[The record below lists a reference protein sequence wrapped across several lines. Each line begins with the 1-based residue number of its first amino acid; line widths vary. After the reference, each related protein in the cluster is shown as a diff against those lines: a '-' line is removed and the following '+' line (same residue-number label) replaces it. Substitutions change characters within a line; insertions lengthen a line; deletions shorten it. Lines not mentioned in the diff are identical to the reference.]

1 MRRQVFPQ
9 APSPVDDRHARTE
22 EREEEGGRKRASARS
37 IARSDVAQP
46 KLDGPKQEGMD
57 APTITSFFLIWD
69 MVCE

>member
-9 APSPVDDRHARTE
+9 APSPVDDRQARTE
-22 EREEEGGRKRASARS
+22 KGKEEGGRKRASARS
-37 IARSDVAQP
+37 IARPDIAQP